1 MMVNEKSQADGLRAR
16 VISYMCSHFSDY
28 ADVDEHTL
36 NADLPPWIHF
46 STVEK
51 RIAAMAEPQSL
62 PGELEICATS
72 KVLNKQII
80 VINSNNVVIQRSGQ
94 GDNSPLIVQF
104 TSFGEDV
111 GHYDCVIKNT
121 APTETSSTTSN
132 PNESIMEIINDLSP
146 IPKMQPKRKSAGRKR
161 EVAEVLTSSPYK
173 AKLVERQAK
182 KKATEEKKKVA
193 KEKKKVA
200 ESRNKPK
207 AGNSKT
213 KARKGKRR
221 RQESDEESSDEN
233 EEWPCLVCGEL
244 FCNSRS
250 RETWVQVGT
259 EVGTQTEITSFL
271 TSVDSNM
278 DVSHLGSTGS
288 LEVFRHSMPGSTTS
302 EQHELS
308 KAAPRTPTLPPTV
321 APGGVHTSSEAYP
334 A

>member
-233 EEWPCLVCGEL
+233 EEWPCLVHNVLEQYCGA
-244 FCNSRS
+244 
-250 RETWVQVGT
+250 QA
-259 EVGTQTEITSFL
+259 
-271 TSVDSNM
+271 
-278 DVSHLGSTGS
+278 TGS
-288 LEVFRHSMPGSTTS
+288 LWMSYTLPTDLALPPP
-302 EQHELS
+302 QD
-308 KAAPRTPTLPPTV
+308 TLPPFSKDLQVLCLCTGRPPFLLTIYDLNLV
-321 APGGVHTSSEAYP
+321 YKEDLNLDAKEDTASVTFQSYFKF
-334 A
+334 